1 MLYLKSPKSTCRP
14 VLCFSMQGNRAREFR
29 LVLSGEV
36 EVFRRSLEGRS
47 LELCRVGS
55 GGICLVSTSS

>member
-1 MLYLKSPKSTCRP
+1 
-14 VLCFSMQGNRAREFR
+14 MQGNRAREFP